1 MEIQLSL
8 TSIANGGVSPSPSPC
23 PLAKNLHINH
33 DDEPTEP
40 AAISSKCCD
49 QTINPTSKQSYKDLR
64 EKEQK
69 IIKVCE

>member
-8 TSIANGGVSPSPSPC
+8 TSIANGGISPSPSPR
-23 PLAKNLHINH
+23 PPAKDLDVNH

-40 AAISSKCCD
+40 AAISSKCSD
-49 QTINPTSKQSYKDLR
+49 QAINPISKQAYKDLR

-69 IIKVCE
+69 IIKVCK